1 MSEPDAA
8 RGSLWVRYVD
18 WCSAQVAR
26 RLLELS
32 PEEFWERAERQAQTE
47 GSSLPLT
54 QSVVP
59 LARQLAME
67 LSDYDW
73 YLTLYDYWQKH
84 GKSDS
89 EIDRRVE
96 AFRDLCTIPALTP
109 LYSS

>member
-32 PEEFWERAERQAQTE
+32 PEEFWERAESQALTE
-47 GSSLPLT
+47 GNSVPLT
-54 QSVVP
+54 RSVVP

-67 LSDYDW
+67 LYEELGLPPFQRWAADYQQHPER
-73 YLTLYDYWQKH
+73 YDPDILGFQVP
-84 GKSDS
+84 S
-89 EIDRRVE
+89 
-96 AFRDLCTIPALTP
+96 PASMSNPGGTQ
-109 LYSS
+109 

>member
-32 PEEFWERAERQAQTE
+32 PEDFWERAERQAQTE
-47 GSSLPLT
+47 GSSVPLT

-67 LSDYDW
+67 LYEELGLPPFQRWTEEYQQHPERFDPDILGFQAPAAASLSCPD
-73 YLTLYDYWQKH
+73 
-84 GKSDS
+84 
-89 EIDRRVE
+89 DR
-96 AFRDLCTIPALTP
+96 
-109 LYSS
+109 